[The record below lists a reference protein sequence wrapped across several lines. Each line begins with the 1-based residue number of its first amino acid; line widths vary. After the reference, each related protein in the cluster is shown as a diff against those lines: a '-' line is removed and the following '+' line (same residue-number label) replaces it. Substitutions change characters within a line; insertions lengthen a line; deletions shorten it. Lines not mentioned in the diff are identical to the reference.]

1 MSGTNLKEESTLHE
15 LREISK
21 QYAEAEAERQYLME
35 FRKSKKAILMGEAER
50 TNPSMP
56 IGKQERYAYAHQE
69 YIELLEGL
77 KVAIERAILLK
88 HRIQVITM
96 RFEQWRS
103 IKATERAEWNAR

>member
-1 MSGTNLKEESTLHE
+1 MSGTNFKEESTLHE
-15 LREISK
+15 LREVSK
-21 QYAEAEAERQYLME
+21 EYAEAEAERQYLME
-35 FRKSKKAILMGEAER
+35 FRKAKKAILMGEAER

-56 IGKQERYAYAHQE
+56 IGKQERYAYAHPE

-77 KVAIERAILLK
+77 KVAIERAIFLK